1 MNSTTDDYEPGFDYE
16 DDGYEDEGYDMK
28 HIYIF
33 IGSVLSMAGFT
44 IALTGFLYRR
54 KKMKEE
60 REKAKKYI
68 VNGEV

>member
-1 MNSTTDDYEPGFDYE
+1 MNSTTDDYEPGFEEYE
-16 DDGYEDEGYDMK
+16 DKGYDMK